1 MSFEEGEPD
10 AGRDGARDPASSNA
24 PGTVHVPDF
33 SRQGTPTA
41 DSSALANKG
50 LPSALGDDI
59 QLILGVTGTPYLH
72 RSGPQQQPVLK
83 LGSPECNGELRRRLA
98 EHGKVPKQKELQEL
112 TDCLAAHAELVNDR
126 RDVWYRVAPAEGGC
140 EIDLGDSAMT
150 RVTIR
155 DGEIA
160 THTQGSMTLFYR
172 TPHMRPLPIPEP
184 PGDLE
189 RLRRY
194 LNLNAADFR
203 LVVAWISYTLCHAKA
218 ATSKF
223 PILVLHGVQGSGKSW
238 ACRVIQALIDP
249 SEILLQSFPRNEQDL
264 AIAAQY
270 GHVLIYD
277 NLRSLS
283 TAMSDKLCIASTGG
297 TFATRKLF
305 SDSGLVVLRLQ
316 AALVLNGIVS
326 FVEQPDLAQRC
337 LPVTLEPLE
346 GARLRDEAAMVSEF
360 EADLPY
366 IFQGL
371 LDLIA
376 RVLRH
381 LPTAEVVH
389 PERMLDFVRWL
400 AAMEVAYGVEPGVYQ
415 LQYGDAL
422 NEAMRESLESV
433 PLAVAVLSFME
444 GKNKWSDTP
453 RALYLE
459 LEDRIDRRTSWSR
472 DWPSN
477 ETAMGKQLRTLQAA
491 LLRQGLAITFPRR
504 RERTIVIRRIDSPSE
519 PPVAGPAPPVE
530 YDATTDRFI

>member
-1 MSFEEGEPD
+1 MSMKEGDVDE
-10 AGRDGARDPASSNA
+10 GRNGSRDPLSSNA
-24 PGTVHVPDF
+24 PGAATVPEISDRSAPVEE
-33 SRQGTPTA
+33 T
-41 DSSALANKG
+41 SALANKS
-50 LPSALGDDI
+50 LPSLLGGDLRLFMGPD
-59 QLILGVTGTPYLH
+59 GTTYLH
-72 RSGPQQQPVLK
+72 RFGHQQQPVLK
-83 LGSPECNGELRRRLA
+83 VGSKECDGLLRRRSA
-98 EHGKVPKQKELQEL
+98 EQGKLLKAKELQDL
-112 TDCLAAHAELVNDR
+112 NDYLCGHAELMNDR

-140 EIDLGDSAMT
+140 EIDLGDAVMT
-150 RVTIR
+150 RITVRAGEVT
-155 DGEIA
+155 
-160 THTQGSMTLFYR
+160 THTEGSTTLFYR
-172 TPHMRPLPIPEP
+172 TPHMRPLPTPAS
-184 PGDLE
+184 PGDL
-189 RLRRY
+189 RPLRKY
-194 LNLNAADFR
+194 FNLSAADFR

-238 ACRVIQALIDP
+238 ACRVIQTLIDP

-337 LPVTLEPLE
+337 LPVTLAPLE
-346 GARLRDEAAMVSEF
+346 GNQLRDEATMVQEF

-376 RVLRH
+376 CILRH
-381 LPTAEVVH
+381 LPTVEVLH

-400 AAMEVAYGVEPGVYQ
+400 AAMELADRVPPGVYQ
-415 LQYGDAL
+415 LQYCDAL

-433 PLAVAVLSFME
+433 PLAVAVLAFME
-444 GKNKWSDTP
+444 GKDDWSGTP
-453 RALYLE
+453 RQLYVE
-459 LEDRIDRRTSWSR
+459 LDDRIDRRTSWSR
-472 DWPSN
+472 DWPTN

-491 LLRQGLAITFPRR
+491 LLRQGLRLDFSRK
-504 RERTIVIRRIDSPSE
+504 RERIISIHQVE
-519 PPVAGPAPPVE
+519 AG
-530 YDATTDRFI
+530 RNGR